1 MILTLKHV
9 EDNDIQQIGIWLHK
23 EHILKW
29 YHDAED
35 WLMEIRERNGSFCFL
50 NHFMV
55 LKDNKPIGF
64 CQYYDCFDAQE
75 DWYSIDESNKIFSLD
90 YLIGEEEYLGKGYG
104 KAIVKLLIGKIKE
117 QNPEAEIIVQPE
129 NENIASCKAL
139 LSNGFV
145 YNEEKEYFK
154 LAR

>member
-9 EDNDIQQIGIWLHK
+9 EDNDIQQIKIWLHK

-29 YHDAED
+29 YHDVED
-35 WLMEIRERNGSFCFL
+35 WLMEIRERNGSFGFL

-55 LKDNKPIGF
+55 LKDKKPIGF

-75 DWYSIDESNKIFSLD
+75 DWYSIDESNKIFSID

-104 KAIVKLLIGKIKE
+104 KAIVKLLVDRIKE
-117 QNPEAEIIVQPE
+117 QNPEAEIVVQPE